1 MIRVVNKEDIILI
14 MESTGMIPVFN
25 HHDIGIAKQVL
36 DVSYHAGVRIFE
48 FTNRGENALEVFT
61 ALSRYATKYNDLI
74 LGIGT
79 IFDSK
84 TALKFL
90 DAGAQF
96 IVSPALVPEL
106 ADFAKNKNV
115 LWIPGCSTVSEV
127 YQATKLEVSLIKA
140 FPGNILGPDF
150 VKAIKSVLPNVKIMP
165 TGGVIP
171 TTENLNAWFT
181 AGASCVGMGSQL
193 FKKEY
198 IENENTDQLSSMI
211 RDTFLIVN
219 EIRK

>member
-1 MIRVVNKEDIILI
+1 MIRVTKKEDIILI

-25 HHDIGIAKQVL
+25 HDDIEIVKRVL
-36 DVSYHAGVRIFE
+36 DISYHAGVRIFE
-48 FTNRGENALEVFT
+48 FTNRGDNALEVFT
-61 ALSRYATKYNDLI
+61 VLSRYAHKYDDLI

-90 DAGAQF
+90 NVGAQF
-96 IVSPALVPEL
+96 IISPALVSEL
-106 ADFAKNKNV
+106 ADFSKGNNV

-127 YQATKLEVSLIKA
+127 YRATKLGAPLIKA
-140 FPGNILGPDF
+140 FPGNILGPAF

-165 TGGVIP
+165 TGGVVP
-171 TTENLNAWFT
+171 SRENLEAWFT
-181 AGASCVGMGSQL
+181 AGANCVGMGSQL

-198 IENENTDQLSSMI
+198 LEKENMDQLSSMI
-211 RDTFLIVN
+211 RDTFLMIN